1 MTYLRGTQVLPTAHQ
16 RVVQDVPPDGRHRR
30 HRRPAAATAT
40 GVTPPCGP

>member
-16 RVVQDVPPDGRHRR
+16 RVVQHIPPDGR